1 MSSLRRII
9 GEHKLLAG
17 VIGGIALSAAIA
29 GTFALYLMLGGF
41 NTAAS
46 SPHSAVVAW
55 AVHMTMKHSVKSR
68 APEIAPPAV
77 VSTATLQ
84 SGAAE
89 YREHCLECHGGPGVA
104 RAQWVSAML
113 PTPPYLLDAGKRW
126 SRGELFE
133 VINHGVKM
141 TAMPAWGEVMPRD
154 KVEDVTTFVEYLP
167 TFKPA
172 QFAQMMQTARESG
185 GEERSVTSSSR
196 PSAAANGGYGGAG

>member
-1 MSSLRRII
+1 MSSIRQTI
-9 GEHKLLAG
+9 GDHKLLAG
-17 VIGGIALSAAIA
+17 VIGGMALSAAIA
-29 GTFALYLMLGGF
+29 GTFGLYLMFGGF

-46 SPHSAVVAW
+46 SPHSGVVAW
-55 AVHMTMKHSVKSR
+55 AVHMTMEQSVKSR
-68 APEIAPPAV
+68 APRMAQPVAV
-77 VSTATLQ
+77 SNAALL

-89 YREHCLECHGGPGVA
+89 YGEHCMECHGGPGVP
-104 RAQWVSAML
+104 RAKWVSAML

-172 QFAQMMQTARESG
+172 QFAQLMKIAREPQDDEKSIGANSLPSG
-185 GEERSVTSSSR
+185 
-196 PSAAANGGYGGAG
+196 AADGDSGAAR